1 MVSISDD
8 HIQIR
13 SASEADLPALTAVYN
28 AAVTGTD
35 ATGYLVPFTVEQ
47 RGSWWLAHQD
57 PRYPILV
64 AETNDELLGYAS
76 LSQWSEAPV
85 YTLTAESSLF
95 LAPTAQGRGLGT
107 RLMRALLDEA
117 RRLGHHVVLSRIW
130 AENAASIAMC
140 RKCGYETI
148 GIQREVGFRRGQ
160 WEDCVIMQVILEP
173 TSATH

>member
-1 MVSISDD
+1 MVSISDN

-13 SASEADLPALTAVYN
+13 PASEADLPALTEIYN

-47 RGSWWLAHQD
+47 RRPWWLAHED

-64 AETNDELLGYAS
+64 GEADGEALGYAS

-85 YTLTAESSLF
+85 YALTAESSLF
-95 LAPTAQGRGLGT
+95 LAPNAQGRGLGT

-130 AENAASIAMC
+130 AENAPSIAMC

-148 GIQREVGFRRGQ
+148 GVQREVGFRRGE

-173 TSATH
+173 MA